1 MTYESM
7 VSGEFVFP
15 LIKCASAVV
24 GSGAAAFNAAHTL
37 LSSGNDVCLFTEGV
51 NMGTSRNTGS
61 DKQTYYK
68 LSTGMHTPD
77 CADNMARDLFS
88 GGSMHGDIALTEAI
102 GSLRGFYKLVS
113 LGVPFPHDRYGEYPG
128 YRTDHDSFSRAT
140 SCGPLTSK
148 FMT

>member
-1 MTYESM
+1 MEYITFDT
-7 VSGEFVFP
+7 VIIGT
-15 LIKCASAVV
+15 
-24 GSGAAAFNAAHTL
+24 GAAGYNAAGEL
-37 LSSGNDVCLFTEGV
+37 KKRSKKSVCIVTEGIST
-51 NMGTSRNTGS
+51 GTSRNTGS

-77 CADNMARDLFS
+77 CADNMARDLFA

-140 SCGPLTSK
+140 SCGL
-148 FMT
+148 